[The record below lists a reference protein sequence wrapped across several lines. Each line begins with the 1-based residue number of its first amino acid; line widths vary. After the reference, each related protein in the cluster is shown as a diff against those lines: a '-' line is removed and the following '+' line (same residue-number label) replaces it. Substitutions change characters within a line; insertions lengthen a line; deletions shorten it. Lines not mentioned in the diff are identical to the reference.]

1 MGDALESVIF
11 DSENL
16 NDALEGVAETIL
28 RNVVNSIGEMAAQ
41 WLVMQAVQALVGT
54 AATAASVA
62 QAGTVGAAWA
72 PAAALASLATSGANA
87 IPAAAALTGT
97 TALATTLSAV
107 SGAREMG
114 GQVQPNSQ
122 YLVGERGPEII
133 SMGNQP
139 GHVTPNHQ
147 LGGGQSVSV
156 TNVFQIST
164 GVEQTVQ
171 AEIERY
177 APLIEE
183 RSRQGILKAINS
195 GGAMSRATG
204 RRA

>member
-1 MGDALESVIF
+1 MLSSGSQIAD
-11 DSENL
+11 
-16 NDALEGVAETIL
+16 G
-28 RNVVNSIGEMAAQ
+28 
-41 WLVMQAVQALVGT
+41 
-54 AATAASVA
+54 
-62 QAGTVGAAWA
+62 
-72 PAAALASLATSGANA
+72 LASLAEQTAGRQSAAYQAAFLAQQAFALASILVNTQLASIAALAPPPIGLGPIAGV
-87 IPAAAALTGT
+87 PYAAAIETMGAVSAGIVVGQ
-97 TALATTLSAV
+97 TLVGVAQAS

-147 LGGGQSVSV
+147 LDGGQPVSV